1 MSDLVFA
8 VATFHSLAAVLMI
21 GAAVFGVV
29 RVLQNRAAE
38 QN

>member
-8 VATFHSLAAVLMI
+8 VATFHSIAAVVMI
-21 GAAVFGVV
+21 GACVVGVV
-29 RVLQNRAAE
+29 SVLQGR